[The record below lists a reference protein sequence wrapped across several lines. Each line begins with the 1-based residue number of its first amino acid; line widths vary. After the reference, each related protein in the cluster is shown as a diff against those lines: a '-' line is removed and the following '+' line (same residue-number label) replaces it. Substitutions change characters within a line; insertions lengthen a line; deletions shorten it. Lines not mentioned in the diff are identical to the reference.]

1 MGLTYNSH
9 TDSYSA
15 DSGTN
20 LNQPT
25 PHGANVF
32 QAATDFEV
40 PGDVLSTAKSPQ
52 GSPVVGRGVQASDTI
67 QCHGQRM
74 TIGQATQLGFV
85 SKDIAGNYSATPE
98 GIAGAADNGAPEGKI
113 ELVSG
118 GTAEEAEAGGFLGTP
133 EAEEALA
140 SITQSVAQE
149 TQVAALHSFLRNG
162 GEVDQNTINR
172 MASQAGVEPFQMAE
186 TIATANEGMTAAVLE
201 KLRPLGVYDPE
212 IFAHYL
218 HGDNQTHQRMIESAR
233 DLMMNNSTKGF
244 EALAEEFAMSAD
256 KVDPAGVAEALA
268 ASGIKFSRMASGGY
282 LLDLT
287 EQGRGQMTFR
297 QAVQL
302 KHIKL
307 SRG

>member
-20 LNQPT
+20 LNQPS

-40 PGDVLSTAKSPQ
+40 SGDVLSTAKSLQ

-74 TIGQATQLGFV
+74 TIGQAIQLGFV
-85 SKDIAGNYSATPE
+85 GKDIAGNFTATPE

-113 ELVSG
+113 ELASG

-133 EAEEALA
+133 EAEEAL
-140 SITQSVAQE
+140 STITQHVTQE

-162 GEVDQNTINR
+162 GEVDQNTVNR
-172 MASQAGVEPFQMAE
+172 MASQAGVEPAFMAE
-186 TIATANEGMTAAVLE
+186 TIEAAHEGMTTAIME
-201 KLRPLGVYDPE
+201 KLRPLGVYDPNV
-212 IFAHYL
+212 FAHYL
-218 HGDNQTHQRMIESAR
+218 HGDNQTHQRMIERAR

-244 EALAEEFAMSAD
+244 EALTEDFAMAAD
-256 KVDPAGVAEALA
+256 KVDPAGVAEALTD
-268 ASGIKFSRMASGGY
+268 SGIKFTRMAAGGY

-287 EQGRGQMTFR
+287 EQGRGQMNFK

-302 KHIKL
+302 GYITL
-307 SRG
+307 SQG

>member
-20 LNQPT
+20 LNHPN
-25 PHGANVF
+25 PLGENVF

-40 PGDVLSTAKSPQ
+40 AGDVLSTAKSPQ
-52 GSPVVGRGVQASDTI
+52 GSPVVGRGVQDSDTI
-67 QCHGQRM
+67 HCHGQRM
-74 TIGQATQLGFV
+74 TIGQAIQLGFV
-85 SKDIAGNYSATPE
+85 TKDIAGNFTATPE
-98 GIAGAADNGAPEGKI
+98 GIAGAKDSGAPKGKI
-113 ELVSG
+113 ELASG

-133 EAEEALA
+133 EAEDALA
-140 SITQSVAQE
+140 AITQNVAPE

-172 MASQAGVEPFQMAE
+172 MASQAGVEPSYMAE
-186 TIATANEGMTAAVLE
+186 TIEAAHEGMTTAIME
-201 KLRPLGVYDPE
+201 KLRPLGVYDPNV
-212 IFAHYL
+212 FAHYL

-244 EALAEEFAMSAD
+244 EALAEDFAMMAD
-256 KVDPAGVAEALA
+256 KVDPAGVAEALTD
-268 ASGIKFSRMASGGY
+268 SGIKFSRMSAGGY

-287 EQGRGQMTFR
+287 EQGHGQMTFK

-302 KHIKL
+302 KLIKL
-307 SRG
+307 R